1 MNRKS
6 LSLIFAL
13 ALMLAC
19 VSAQASAQ
27 ETTPP
32 AVAATTQRPVRSQR
46 AKTQRRVSRKK
57 AVPVAPSVKETPMP
71 ELSAEAS
78 KLVEGSKRAVLAT
91 GISEP
96 YFKQHFRLVRVM
108 DKPGNRFVEWKYSVN
123 EYETLLTDS
132 VGYTTIEGKRVN
144 IHSIG
149 STLGSTSDINKTIP
163 KRQAQRI
170 IKNCIGQYSDD
181 TVIFQPLWSSNKAKL
196 YLTAMSAV
204 PTTAAAPVVKKVDAA
219 SSTPTATAPPP
230 TAKTPAPSSEDMP
243 HSKGRDVTPRPPF
256 WIGYV
261 NLETGECIKGR
272 GVTPSKQSP

>member
-19 VSAQASAQ
+19 VSVQASAQ
-27 ETTPP
+27 
-32 AVAATTQRPVRSQR
+32 AATTPAAAPTRTPVRSQR
-46 AKTQRRVSRKK
+46 AKKQRRVSRKK
-57 AVPVAPSVKETPMP
+57 AAPVAPIIKEAPMP
-71 ELSAEAS
+71 ELSAEAA

-96 YFKQHFRLVRVM
+96 YFKKHFRLVRVM

-181 TVIFQPLWSSNKAKL
+181 TVIFQPLWSSNKAAL
-196 YLTAMSAV
+196 YLTATSAV
-204 PTTAAAPVVKKVDAA
+204 PATAAVKKESAG
-219 SSTPTATAPPP
+219 SSTPAATPSPI
-230 TAKTPAPSSEDMP
+230 KTPAPSSEDMP
-243 HSKGRDVTPRPPF
+243 HNKVRDLTPRPPF